1 MIQPGYYLRFP
12 RDYYAGGEKK
22 AASGVV
28 RGGHWGVRYLPLIAI
43 WLSLVNAASAR
54 AVSPATQPAS
64 VDDRVGRLIEQLRSD
79 DADKRQSAAAELTRM
94 GDLAR
99 PAILKLS
106 KSPDPG
112 LQQQAAQIL
121 LGMPWYSPDDPAL
134 VKRMLTGYGT
144 PDVESRRDIARAL
157 AELADDADDEA
168 GLGALSRLV
177 SEDPSPAVQWTIVK
191 CLRVHGYLDAFKA
204 VQPPTDDSR
213 LLAVCGYARLSGNL
227 QAALNDLRQSAEL
240 ELANPTDDD
249 GEFDFVIRFL
259 ADADVQRKRFDQAAD
274 WRRKELARGGG
285 LEEGGTPTALQELFV
300 LQADFGP
307 LKGLEDDLRLAGG
320 DAQKPLIQYALGK
333 MYGRMQ
339 EPAKAEAALQA
350 AFAASTNRLERYEVG
365 KFLYD
370 HGWDDLAEREFDA
383 YLKRDLPDAGAGMD
397 NRLAD
402 ANVHFCLGG
411 LAMRRGDDENA
422 AHEKEQAMLL
432 IGNGADLKMTDAQ
445 GRERKVSPADYSAL
459 WADIYWRYLR
469 AAVGK
474 RDEKEVGR
482 RLEQLLELKPTDTDI
497 AIDVVPILRQRGR
510 SVDADL
516 LFKWSYDP
524 AKKDLD
530 AHPDDP
536 QRLNELAWLC
546 AKCDRNLAEARVWAE
561 TGAKMAPN
569 DAAILDTLAEVNFHL
584 GRADEAVRIETQALG
599 LQPDDPYMKKQL
611 DRYAAAAKAK

>member
-22 AASGVV
+22 AAIKVV
-28 RGGHWGVRYLPLIAI
+28 RGGLWGARCFPLIAV
-43 WLSLVNAASAR
+43 WLSLVSAAPAKTLS
-54 AVSPATQPAS
+54 SATQPAS
-64 VDDRVGRLIEQLRSD
+64 VDDRVGRLIDQLRSD
-79 DADKRQSAAAELTRM
+79 DAEKRQSAAADLTRM
-94 GDLAR
+94 GAPAR
-99 PAILKLS
+99 PAILKLT

-112 LQQQAAQIL
+112 LQRQAAQIL
-121 LGMPWYSPDDPAL
+121 LGMPWYAPDDPAT
-134 VKRMLTGYGT
+134 VKEKLLGYGT
-144 PDVESRRDIARAL
+144 PDVESRREIVLAL
-157 AELADDADDEA
+157 AELADDRDDDT

-177 SEDPSPAVQWTIVK
+177 GEDPSPAVQWTIVK
-191 CLRVHGYLDAFKA
+191 CLRSHGYLDAFQA
-204 VQPPTDDSR
+204 VQPPADDSR
-213 LLAVCGYARLSGNL
+213 LLSLCGYALLSANL
-227 QAALNDLRQSAEL
+227 PAAMDDLRQSAEL

-259 ADADVQRKRFDQAAD
+259 ADAEVQRKRFDQAAD

-285 LEEGGTPTALQELFV
+285 MEEGGIATALLELFV

-320 DAQKPLIQYALGK
+320 DVQKPLIQYALGK
-333 MYGRMQ
+333 LYGRMQ
-339 EPAKAEAALQA
+339 EPAKAETAMQA
-350 AFAASTNRLERYEVG
+350 AFAGSSNRLERYDVG

-370 HGWDDLAEREFDA
+370 HGWDDLAEREFNG

-411 LAMRRGDDENA
+411 LAMRRGDDETA

-469 AAVGK
+469 AAAANH
-474 RDEKEVGR
+474 DEKEVGR

-546 AKCDRNLAEARVWAE
+546 AKCDRNLAEALVWAE
-561 TGAKMAPN
+561 KAAKTAPD

-584 GRADEAVRIETQALG
+584 GRADEAARIETQALK

-611 DRYAAAAKAK
+611 ERYAAAAKAK